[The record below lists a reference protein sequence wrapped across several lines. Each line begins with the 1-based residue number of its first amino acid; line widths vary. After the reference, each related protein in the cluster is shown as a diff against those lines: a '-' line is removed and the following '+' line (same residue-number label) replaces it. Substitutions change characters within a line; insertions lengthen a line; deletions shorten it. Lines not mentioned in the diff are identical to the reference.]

1 MSNPESPRD
10 PSTGVAPETPAQ
22 QIARLE
28 EENAQLREENAWLR
42 QQNTRLE
49 EQVSRLFERIEGLE
63 RRLGLNSGNSGKP
76 PSSDGLKK
84 PKSKRRTRSLR
95 GKSGR
100 KPGGQPGHKGETLRR
115 TGHPDQV
122 KDHVPSSCK
131 GCGSPLSDAAKA
143 GTPITRQVFDLP
155 EPRPLE
161 VNEHRAHA
169 KCCERCGTVTRAAF
183 PDGVTAPVQYG
194 PRIAG
199 VAVYLQHAH
208 FLPEDRLSQV
218 MAELFGAPVTAATLA
233 TMSKRAAERL
243 RDAASHIQDLAAG
256 TARVKH
262 MDETGFRV
270 GGQTQWL
277 HVVLHAAAGGLPGQW
292 QTRRPALGCLRHR
305 RARSLEAVPPRW
317 RGWSTACATPIT
329 CGSCR
334 R

>member
-10 PSTGVAPETPAQ
+10 PSAGAAPETPAQ

-49 EQVSRLFERIEGLE
+49 EQVSRLVERIEGLE

-131 GCGSPLSDAAKA
+131 GAVRRFRTRPRRERRSP
-143 GTPITRQVFDLP
+143 
-155 EPRPLE
+155 
-161 VNEHRAHA
+161 
-169 KCCERCGTVTRAAF
+169 
-183 PDGVTAPVQYG
+183 
-194 PRIAG
+194 
-199 VAVYLQHAH
+199 
-208 FLPEDRLSQV
+208 
-218 MAELFGAPVTAATLA
+218 
-233 TMSKRAAERL
+233 
-243 RDAASHIQDLAAG
+243 
-256 TARVKH
+256 
-262 MDETGFRV
+262 
-270 GGQTQWL
+270 
-277 HVVLHAAAGGLPGQW
+277 
-292 QTRRPALGCLRHR
+292 
-305 RARSLEAVPPRW
+305 ARSSIFPSRVRW
-317 RGWSTACATPIT
+317 R
-329 CGSCR
+329 
-334 R
+334 